1 MLTHGG
7 SAMYEPLQTAPRVAT
22 AFCAVLQWNGMFFSG
37 TIRILAMASIAPLC
51 SLAQQ
56 AGVPTDWDIQKLV
69 TAIAEQSARIQ
80 PLVEQIRP
88 KEWVAKGASDTYVQQ
103 WDSAHAQAQT
113 VKLSADNLVREPQR
127 LSAALDT
134 YFRLQNLE
142 VVLTSL
148 IDGVRKYQNP
158 ALAELLQSE
167 LVANSA
173 SRQQLRQYVVDLAAT
188 KEQEFKVMDQ
198 EAQRC
203 RESISRQPL
212 AAPPKKKTGK

>member
-1 MLTHGG
+1 
-7 SAMYEPLQTAPRVAT
+7 VI
-22 AFCAVLQWNGMFFSG
+22 QWKEMFLRSTF
-37 TIRILAMASIAPLC
+37 RILAMASVAPL
-51 SLAQQ
+51 SALAQQ
-56 AGVPTDWDIQKLV
+56 PGVPTDWDVQKLV
-69 TAIAEQSARIQ
+69 IAIAEQSARIQ

-103 WDSAHAQAQT
+103 WDSAHAQAKT
-113 VKLSADNLVREPQR
+113 VKLSADNLVREPER

-158 ALAELLQSE
+158 ALADLLRGVLSE
-167 LVANSA
+167 NSA
-173 SRQQLRQYVVDLAAT
+173 SRQQLRQYLVDLAT
-188 KEQEFKVMDQ
+188 VKEQEFKVMDE

-203 RESISRQPL
+203 RESISKLPS
-212 AAPPKKKTGK
+212 AAQPKKKSGKQ

>member
-1 MLTHGG
+1 MFLG
-7 SAMYEPLQTAPRVAT
+7 ST
-22 AFCAVLQWNGMFFSG
+22 F
-37 TIRILAMASIAPLC
+37 RILAMTSIAPLC
-51 SLAQQ
+51 AVAQQ
-56 AGVPTDWDIQKLV
+56 AGVPTDWDVQKLV
-69 TAIAEQSARIQ
+69 IAIAEQSGRIQ

-113 VKLSADNLVREPQR
+113 VKLSADNLVRQPER

-158 ALAELLQSE
+158 ALADLLRSVLSE
-167 LVANSA
+167 NSA
-173 SRQQLRQYVVDLAAT
+173 SRQQLRQYLVDLAAI
-188 KEQEFKVMDQ
+188 KEQEFKVMDD

-203 RESISRQPL
+203 RESISKLPPDTQ
-212 AAPPKKKTGK
+212 PKKKSGKP

>member
-1 MLTHGG
+1 
-7 SAMYEPLQTAPRVAT
+7 
-22 AFCAVLQWNGMFFSG
+22 MFLRSTF
-37 TIRILAMASIAPLC
+37 RILAVASVAPLYA
-51 SLAQQ
+51 LAQQ
-56 AGVPTDWDIQKLV
+56 PGVPTDWDVQKLV
-69 TAIAEQSARIQ
+69 IAIAEQSARIQ

-103 WDSAHAQAQT
+103 WDSAHAQAKT
-113 VKLSADNLVREPQR
+113 VKLSADNLVREPER

-158 ALAELLQSE
+158 ALADLLRSVLSE
-167 LVANSA
+167 NSA
-173 SRQQLRQYVVDLAAT
+173 SRQQLRQYLVDLAAI
-188 KEQEFKVMDQ
+188 KEQEFKVADQ

-203 RESISRQPL
+203 REMISKQPI
-212 AAPPKKKTGK
+212 AAPVKKRTGN